1 MRFHSR
7 CLQLSPLWVLRLVT
21 RGAIAGPSPPAPA
34 LPLTARPPLAAPPA
48 ARSQWQL
55 RTQTRRR
62 VSGSRIGCSSLR
74 GRGAAAGRCR
84 GCEGEAAML
93 RELRRRWRSYKYRF
107 VPWLALNL
115 RRQRR
120 TLRYVPESSQDK
132 IIADEDVFET
142 LLKTFKAL
150 FINDLSRQADI
161 LALLPEVKCQYL
173 ELLSVEQNQSE
184 VKSCN
189 HQGQHVFSPEEVL
202 FNTLGFT
209 VSRDRSSLVSA
220 GTGVFVTRGFVPR
233 GTVVSMYP
241 GTVYRKHEP
250 IFFQS
255 LGNPFIFRCID
266 GVLIDGN
273 DKGLSRSVYRSCSR
287 RDQLGPFQMSDE
299 SWLTAT
305 LQNPLA
311 VGQYVNNC
319 SHEKA
324 ANVCYQEFDVPGHF
338 PVELKQYLPN
348 IVYSHDIESHLRC
361 VVLVTLRD
369 IKQGEEL
376 FSNYYTVV
384 S

>member
-1 MRFHSR
+1 
-7 CLQLSPLWVLRLVT
+7 
-21 RGAIAGPSPPAPA
+21 
-34 LPLTARPPLAAPPA
+34 
-48 ARSQWQL
+48 
-55 RTQTRRR
+55 
-62 VSGSRIGCSSLR
+62 
-74 GRGAAAGRCR
+74 
-84 GCEGEAAML
+84 AML
-93 RELRRRWRSYKYRF
+93 GPVRRRWDVYKYRF

-115 RRQRR
+115 RRKRR

-132 IIADEDVFET
+132 IISDEDVFQT
-142 LLKTFKAL
+142 LLKIFKAL
-150 FINDLSRQADI
+150 FVNDLSRQTHV
-161 LALLPEVKCQYL
+161 LALLPETKDKYL
-173 ELLSVEQNQSE
+173 KSLTVTQKQSKE
-184 VKSCN
+184 DSCS
-189 HQGQHVFSPEEVL
+189 HQSQHVFSPEEVL

-209 VSRDRSSLVSA
+209 VGRGRSSLVSA
-220 GTGVFVTRGFVPR
+220 GTGVYVTKGFVPK
-233 GTVVSMYP
+233 GAVVSMYP

-273 DKGLSRSVYRSCSR
+273 DKGISRSVYRSCSR

-299 SWLTAT
+299 SWLTAA

-319 SHEKA
+319 SHEKS
-324 ANVCYQEFDVPGHF
+324 ANVCYQEFDVPEDF

-348 IVYSHDIESHLRC
+348 IVYSHDIESHPRC

-376 FSNYYTVV
+376 FSNYYTIV

>member
-1 MRFHSR
+1 
-7 CLQLSPLWVLRLVT
+7 
-21 RGAIAGPSPPAPA
+21 
-34 LPLTARPPLAAPPA
+34 
-48 ARSQWQL
+48 
-55 RTQTRRR
+55 
-62 VSGSRIGCSSLR
+62 
-74 GRGAAAGRCR
+74 AAAMIR
-84 GCEGEAAML
+84 A
-93 RELRRRWRSYKYRF
+93 LRRRWDAYKYRF

-115 RRQRR
+115 RRKRR

-132 IIADEDVFET
+132 IISDEDVFET
-142 LLKTFKAL
+142 LLKIFKAL
-150 FINDLSRQADI
+150 FINDFSRQAHI
-161 LALLPEVKCQYL
+161 LALLPEIKCKYL
-173 ELLSVEQNQSE
+173 ELLTVEQKRSKGN
-184 VKSCN
+184 SCN
-189 HQGQHVFSPEEVL
+189 HQSQHVFSPEEVL
-202 FNTLGFT
+202 DFSAARKVVPHSLNTNAWEHIT
-209 VSRDRSSLVSA
+209 RDRSSLVSA
-220 GTGVFVTRGFVPR
+220 GTGVFVTKGFVPK

-299 SWLTAT
+299 SWLTAA

-311 VGQYVNNC
+311 MGQYVNNC

-324 ANVCYQEFDVPGHF
+324 ANVCYQEFDVPGYF

-348 IVYSHDIESHLRC
+348 IVYSHDIDSHPRC

-369 IKQGEEL
+369 VNQGEEL
-376 FSNYYTVV
+376 LSNYYTVV
-384 S
+384 